1 MRNLITMMALT
12 AAGPLAA
19 SDFVVPSGHTVTLFD
34 VIMEDDL
41 ARFRFV
47 LPDVAQGVKFIDIV
61 EDFQYIC
68 DEIAVPALR
77 QSGRDV
83 AQTVIS
89 ISAEQVAFGQATD
102 VTQYFQPFAIA
113 PDGACTWEEF

>member
-61 EDFQYIC
+61 DDFQYIC
-68 DEIAVPALR
+68 D
-77 QSGRDV
+77 
-83 AQTVIS
+83 
-89 ISAEQVAFGQATD
+89 
-102 VTQYFQPFAIA
+102 
-113 PDGACTWEEF
+113 